1 MKILAITAWDSAGE
15 QFNGYL
21 VHRELLRQG
30 HQSDMAVMFKQK
42 DDPRIHLLGNAL
54 SRICDLK
61 PITLVEKV
69 LGIQRLLPISG
80 HFLFLKKYY
89 RDADLIHLHVIH
101 GVSFFSLLLLPLITR
116 RHRVVWTLHD
126 PWIVTGHCVYPLDC
140 QRWKE
145 GCGSCP
151 DLTLPFPVRRDATGF
166 MWLVK
171 KWLLD
176 HSQFDIIVVSKW
188 MDNLVASSPIV
199 SRFPRHIIPLGLD
212 IQRCAGFDGSLF
224 RERYSIP
231 PEAVVIAFR
240 YRGKNDTIK
249 GWPYI
254 EEALM
259 KIQLDRPVCLLVFD
273 QTGGMQKL
281 KERYQVVELGWLKN
295 HEPILEALSAADLFL
310 MPSVAEAFGMMAV
323 ESMACGTPVIVFEG
337 TALPDVVHA
346 PLGGIAVPRDA
357 DALAGAIETVLK
369 DRELYDSL
377 VENGRRI
384 VREVYTVEQ
393 YTQRH
398 IDLYRDLISE
408 QKGANLA

>member
-1 MKILAITAWDSAGE
+1 MNILAITTWDSSGE

-42 DDPRIHLLGNAL
+42 DDPRIHALGNGL
-54 SRICDLK
+54 TRFNDLK
-61 PITLVEKV
+61 PVTFVEKM

-80 HFLFLKKYY
+80 LFLFFKKYY
-89 RDADLIHLHVIH
+89 RDADLIHLHIIH
-101 GVSFFSLLLLPLITR
+101 GVPFFSLLLLPLITR

-140 QRWKE
+140 QRWKD

-151 DLTLPFPVRRDATGF
+151 DLTLPFPIRRDATSF
-166 MWLVK
+166 MWRTK

-176 HSQFDIIVVSKW
+176 HSRLEVVVVSKW
-188 MDNLVASSPIV
+188 MNDLVGASPLV

-212 IQRCAGFDGSLF
+212 IGSCAGFDSNLF
-224 RERYSIP
+224 RERHSIP
-231 PEAVVIAFR
+231 LDAAVIAFR
-240 YRGKNDTIK
+240 YRGGNDKIK
-249 GWPYI
+249 GWPFI

-259 KIQLDRPVCLLVFD
+259 KVELGRPICLVVFD
-273 QTGGMQKL
+273 QTGGMEKL
-281 KERYQVVELGWLKN
+281 KERYQVVELGWTKT
-295 HEPILEALSAADLFL
+295 HEPILEALAAADLFL
-310 MPSVAEAFGMMAV
+310 MPSVAEAFGMMAI

-346 PLGGIAVPRDA
+346 PHGGIAVPRDA
-357 DALAGAIETVLK
+357 DALAGAIETVLN
-369 DRELYDSL
+369 DRELYESL

-384 VREVYTVEQ
+384 VREEYSVEQ

-398 IDLYRDLISE
+398 IDLYRQLTCE
-408 QKGANLA
+408 KEGAKQT